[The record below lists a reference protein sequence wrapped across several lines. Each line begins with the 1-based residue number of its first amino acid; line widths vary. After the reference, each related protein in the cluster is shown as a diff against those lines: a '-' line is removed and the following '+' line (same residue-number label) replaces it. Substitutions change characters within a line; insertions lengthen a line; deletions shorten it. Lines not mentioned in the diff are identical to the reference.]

1 MSTTATYSVITNGE
15 ILPGFENEQA
25 HLAFSTL
32 FKISPEKAAS
42 LLTGKRVLKKET
54 DIDTARLYKK
64 RLENIGIKVTLKEH
78 LLNPDTDLSLSLVP
92 TDEEISAQT
101 ETPGPVPAADSI
113 SDTDTNTITCPK
125 CQTQQAANTE
135 ECQHCGV
142 IIHKALNRSE
152 KELAP
157 HQKAQQIIN
166 EEHSPTPVTEESL
179 TGKSL
184 AAGAGTA
191 LLGALIWSM
200 IANAFGFELGLIAWG
215 IGGAIGFAVM
225 LTGGSGEKAGIACGA
240 LALIA
245 ILGGKYLFF
254 SNIKTELEN
263 SLADSTADTQY
274 MYEIEMKALDAY
286 SPEFDEQSL
295 KQFMVEY
302 EYTEQYDTDELTQ
315 NEIINFKEVEAPRLN
330 DFYYDKPTFE
340 DWYEITI
347 NNAFDEISILDLVA
361 ESLGIVDIIFLLL
374 GIGTAF
380 RLGRGNLS

>member
-15 ILPGFENEQA
+15 ILPGFEYVQA
-25 HLAFSTL
+25 HQAFSTL
-32 FKISPEKAAS
+32 FKISPEKATS
-42 LLTGKRVLKKET
+42 LLTGKRILKKEI

-78 LLNPDTDLSLSLVP
+78 LLHPDTNLALSLVP

-101 ETPGPVPAADSI
+101 ETSSPVPAADSI
-113 SDTDTNTITCPK
+113 SDTNTITCPK
-125 CQTQQAANTE
+125 CQTQQPVNTE

-142 IIHKALNRSE
+142 IIHKALNRPE
-152 KELAP
+152 KELTP
-157 HQKAQQIIN
+157 HQKDQQIMN
-166 EEHSPTPVTEESL
+166 AEQSPTLVAEESL

-184 AAGAGTA
+184 AAGAGAA

-225 LTGGSGEKAGIACGA
+225 FTGGSGEKAGIACGV

-263 SLADSTADTQY
+263 SLADSTANTQY

-302 EYTEQYDTDELTQ
+302 EYTEQYDTGEVTQ

-330 DFYYDKPTFE
+330 DFYYDKPTFD

-347 NNAFDEISILDLVA
+347 NSAFDEISIMDLVA

-374 GIGTAF
+374 GVGTAF